1 MLLITWLQ
9 VLEQVT
15 ACNLVIVQ
23 HILRFNL
30 KFYMWAHATAYTPVY
45 SFNVCLILVW
55 KWDHLVPSLLCGG
68 VK

>member
-30 KFYMWAHATAYTPVY
+30 KFYMWAHATAHIQP
-45 SFNVCLILVW
+45 
-55 KWDHLVPSLLCGG
+55 
-68 VK
+68 